1 MTIRGTLPSGDIYSK
16 VMESNLDFSYQ
27 IRINAQFSLK
37 PESLPGL
44 VAEKALTPENLEEY
58 YGRITEKI
66 TGEITARLSRNPD
79 LTNDT
84 QFLTELKRQ
93 LSGMEEYKEI
103 SIDQI
108 HLLDTRMPDTELYL
122 KAKSMYF
129 ALAEARET
137 KDIAAIQAEQTNLD
151 MLEKYGVL
159 LTKYPVLIQYLYLKE
174 LKGEAL
180 DILELDLSELGE

>member
-1 MTIRGTLPSGDIYSK
+1 
-16 VMESNLDFSYQ
+16 
-27 IRINAQFSLK
+27 
-37 PESLPGL
+37 
-44 VAEKALTPENLEEY
+44 
-58 YGRITEKI
+58 
-66 TGEITARLSRNPD
+66 
-79 LTNDT
+79 
-84 QFLTELKRQ
+84 
-93 LSGMEEYKEI
+93 MEEYKEI